1 MKRVS
6 TNGSAS
12 ARTDADAVGN
22 TVPVGSISGGSVRE
36 PLDLVTY
43 DLNLLRVGRLG
54 MLVVLEGDDV
64 PAPPRSRS

>member
-64 PAPPRSRS
+64 PARPRSRS